1 MGKKQRRNQ
10 RQRGNHHNRG
20 GAAATLDAPP
30 PSAGA
35 STPPPPHHRPTQPL
49 PETHPAR
56 RAGPAPASVQSV
68 GLQNLGN
75 TCYFNSVLQA
85 LSGTA
90 RLASRLK
97 ARRAAGESSAA
108 GESPITAAFVRLAS
122 SLALDG
128 QGKPNGAA
136 PPPPPPPP
144 LPAPSH

>member
-10 RQRGNHHNRG
+10 RQRGHHRNRG
-20 GAAATLDAPP
+20 DAAATLDAPP

-35 STPPPPHHRPTQPL
+35 SAPHHHRPHPP
-49 PETHPAR
+49 PEAHPAR

-90 RLASRLK
+90 RLAGRLK

-122 SLALDG
+122 SLAL
-128 QGKPNGAA
+128 
-136 PPPPPPPP
+136 
-144 LPAPSH
+144 